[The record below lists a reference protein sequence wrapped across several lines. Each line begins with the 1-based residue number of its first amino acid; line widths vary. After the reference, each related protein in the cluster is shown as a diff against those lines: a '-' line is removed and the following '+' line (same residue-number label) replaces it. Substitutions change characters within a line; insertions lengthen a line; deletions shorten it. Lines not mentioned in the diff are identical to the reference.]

1 MLSTGNC
8 LFHALS
14 DQLYGHQ
21 YKHKELRARV
31 INHMRGRA
39 EHYKQFIDVRPAS
52 WSQKHRK
59 QETADRPSPGEINR
73 AFERHLLKMA
83 RGGTYGD
90 NMELSAFSEA
100 LSVDIRIYQRDLTY
114 LISTKAEGTAVPVLH
129 IAYHVSSPTAILRKR
144 CFANDADGALD
155 MGALLIRSQ
164 QTRASQW
171 SSQDPVDD

>member
-1 MLSTGNC
+1 MIT
-8 LFHALS
+8 
-14 DQLYGHQ
+14 
-21 YKHKELRARV
+21 
-31 INHMRGRA
+31 HMRGRA

-59 QETADRPSPGEINR
+59 QENTDRPSPGEVNR

-100 LSVDIRIYQRDLTY
+100 LNVDIRIYQRDLTY
-114 LISTKAEGTAVPVLH
+114 LISTKVEGAVVPVLH
-129 IAYHVSSPTAILRKR
+129 IAYHVGSPTTIMSKSF
-144 CFANDADGALD
+144 FASKTDGVLD

-164 QTRASQW
+164 QMRAPQR
-171 SSQDPVDD
+171 SSQDSVDE